1 MKIDII
7 DIGIG
12 NIRSIQNWLEKS
24 NIPYNRVIFP
34 ENISSNLVILPG
46 VGSAKLYNK
55 NLRDKRFDKAIKKH
69 LADGGRLIGICLGFQ
84 ILFDFLDED
93 GGVEGLG
100 ILKGKVE
107 RLITLKSHT
116 GWEDFEF
123 NKSQLSKLWIANQF
137 SKSRKK
143 ILKGRVFYNHNY
155 GVIVLDENI
164 INTKI
169 PNLDVY
175 SSYIISKQIIG
186 FQFHPEKSQITG
198 QTLIDVIY

>member
-55 NLRDKRFDKAIKKH
+55 NLREKRFDKAIIKH

-123 NKSQLSKLWIANQF
+123 NKGQLSKLWITNQF

-155 GVIVLDENI
+155 GVIALDENI

-169 PNLDVY
+169 PKLDVY
-175 SSYIISKQIIG
+175 SSYTISKQIIG

-198 QTLIDVIY
+198 QTLIELIY